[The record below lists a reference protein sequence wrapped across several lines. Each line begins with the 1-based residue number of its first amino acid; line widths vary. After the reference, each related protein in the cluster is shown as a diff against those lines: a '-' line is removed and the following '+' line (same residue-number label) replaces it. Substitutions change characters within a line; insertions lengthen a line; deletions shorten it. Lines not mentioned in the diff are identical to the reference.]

1 MTVTRPSGWRGGT
14 AGWAGPRTGKL
25 QATAEP
31 QDCREK
37 LFQRQSSRLGP
48 GTPAIAPAGAGGCD
62 DTGLWSGRLSGQRR
76 HSRGI
81 LQRPRGLQGGGAE
94 NRGFRKRTSDG
105 VCNRFLGLMQPWPG
119 ISTVLPTLTYL
130 FPSHLCQQGQ
140 EKKMRH

>member
-1 MTVTRPSGWRGGT
+1 MGALLAGLARGQGRPRPQLS
-14 AGWAGPRTGKL
+14 PRT
-25 QATAEP
+25 AEKS
-31 QDCREK
+31 C
-37 LFQRQSSRLGP
+37 SSAKAPDWDRGRLPLLLRGR
-48 GTPAIAPAGAGGCD
+48 GGCD
-62 DTGLWSGRLSGQRR
+62 DTGLWSGRLSGQRW

-94 NRGFRKRTSDG
+94 NRGFRRRTSDG